1 MTVLRMAFL
10 LMLPVLLPA
19 GGMPRAAR
27 NQPVPI
33 DVVIAIDS
41 SLSLRRADPTGFGR
55 EAAHDIADF
64 LLPGDRIGVVRFAGW
79 EETVRRGA
87 IVFPIA
93 EIPDTARE
101 RRLFLDRYRT
111 TLDDGLGEFG
121 RGTDFNVAFQ
131 EGVFRMFGGPEAM
144 GKDRP
149 VWIILYT
156 DGGMDVVEGERT
168 RQRYITE
175 SGRVSPQRE
184 DLNRS
189 ALSIMRREVIPH
201 LEKRDVTLTILYPS
215 GLRPEQRVAPLP
227 SRFPPRPTGK
237 LREDL
242 FWLLEQM
249 GSTGSGRGSAKI
261 VSARAPMLHPFR
273 IPQGVGSSQ
282 MLVFGD
288 STEFKVDIVGPA
300 GTSLVEDGAVIQKQR
315 GRLYRIFEISAPAAG
330 DYLLTVSTESDRPSR
345 FIARTTF
352 EYNVG
357 LFLRIPDTR
366 QTYHAGEI
374 LRIQAGL
381 QDASN
386 GMPITDPDMLRRFEA
401 AILIRDP
408 SGGAE
413 RIALRKG
420 LRGPDEIEFPLPE
433 TATPGRYR
441 LSLSGRLESADPEKG
456 DLPPIEAEFSLRGL
470 VSIEFAEPSTFQ
482 GLPVRI
488 VGKAPKESSSLDGA
502 VGIVSGEGGSP
513 EIEVR
518 LTVDGGRVKGSKLLK
533 MGRWT
538 IRGKPTTWLDV
549 EAGEVDMITVAARTL
564 AAYALSPG
572 AESIPADPPSKL
584 ALQQGSDGRHT
595 GTVGLRFDLFSGET
609 GTLKAYLLDQ
619 KDKEVGKVL
628 LDGEEEV
635 ILSGNQRERILEV
648 QFEGSPVDGSME
660 FRAVLATFEAR
671 QSLPPKWTH
680 PAGATQGEPNR
691 QAALIAAAS
700 AMALLLA
707 LGVYRIA
714 SIPKFTEQRL
724 WYLGEDR
731 TEEHLLR
738 DMKRGFFGN
747 RAIGTPEVP
756 LSVELLLK
764 SRNQAKEGRCLLK
777 PLVPTDQVY
786 VNHFAIAGPLELKD
800 GAEIIL
806 ERDGFPCRYMY
817 YAQQPTT
824 QGEGAVTEDSPT
836 RVDSAPTADEM
847 TEVTELEEETKTSYQ
862 KGDTDIIPRPE
873 DETQIE

>member
-1 MTVLRMAFL
+1 MTALRMAFL
-10 LMLPVLLPA
+10 LTLPVLLPA
-19 GGMPRAAR
+19 GSTPGPGR

-33 DVVIAIDS
+33 DVVLAIDS
-41 SLSLRRADPTGFGR
+41 SLSLHRSDPTGFGR

-79 EETVRRGA
+79 DETVRRGA

-101 RRLFLDRYRT
+101 RRRFLDRYST
-111 TLDDGLGEFG
+111 TLDNGLGEFG

-201 LEKRDVTLTILYPS
+201 IEKRDVTLTILYPS
-215 GLRPEQRVAPLP
+215 DLRPEQRVSPLP
-227 SRFPPRPTGK
+227 SRFPRSTGK
-237 LREDL
+237 EREDL

-249 GSTGSGRGSAKI
+249 GSSGSGRGSAKI

-282 MLVFGD
+282 VLVFGD
-288 STEFKVDIVGPA
+288 STEFKVDVVGPA
-300 GTSLVEDGAVIQKQR
+300 GTSLVADGTVIQKQR
-315 GRLYRIFEISAPAAG
+315 GRLYRVYEISAPAAG
-330 DYLLTVSTESDRPSR
+330 DYLLTVSTDSDRPSR
-345 FIARTTF
+345 FIARHTYQ
-352 EYNVG
+352 YNVG

-374 LRIQAGL
+374 LRIEAGL

-386 GMPITDPDMLRRFEA
+386 GTPITDPDMLRRFEG

-420 LRGPDEIEFPLPE
+420 LRGPAEIDFPLSE

-441 LSLSGRLESADPEKG
+441 LSLSGRLDSADPESA

-470 VSIEFAEPSTFQ
+470 VSIEFEQPTAFEGQ
-482 GLPVRI
+482 LARI
-488 VGKAPKESSSLDGA
+488 VGKAPKGSASLDGA
-502 VGIVSGEGGSP
+502 VGIVSGDDGSP
-513 EIEVR
+513 EIEVP

-533 MGRWT
+533 MGRWK

-549 EAGEVDMITVAARTL
+549 EAGEVDMITIAARTL
-564 AAYALSPG
+564 TAYALSPG
-572 AESIPADPPSKL
+572 AVSIPADPPSKL
-584 ALQQGSDGRHT
+584 AFEPESDGRHA
-595 GTVGLRFDLFSGET
+595 GTVGLRFDLLPGET
-609 GTLKAYLLDQ
+609 GTLRATLLDQ
-619 KDKEVGKVL
+619 KGQDVGKIL
-628 LDGEEEV
+628 LDGEEEI
-635 ILSGNQRERILEV
+635 ILSGNQPERILQV
-648 QFEGSPVDGSME
+648 QFEGSPVGGNIE

-671 QSLPPKWTH
+671 RSLLPKWR
-680 PAGATQGEPNR
+680 PAAVATQGEPNR
-691 QAALIAAAS
+691 QAVLIAAAS

-724 WYLGEDR
+724 WYLGDDR

-756 LSVELLLK
+756 LSVELLLR

-817 YAQQPTT
+817 YAKHPGP

-836 RVDSAPTADEM
+836 RVDGAPTADEM
-847 TEVTELEEETKTSYQ
+847 TEVAELKEETKTSYQ
-862 KGDTDIIPRPE
+862 KGDTDRIPRPE